1 MTNQNEN
8 QFLIIGYGNSLRN
21 DDKVGKIIAQKIE
34 IEALSQVKCIYQH
47 QLTPEL
53 VEKIAIFSNI
63 IFIDACV
70 NNNEV
75 TTILLPRCEINNQS
89 EYGHYCTPEY
99 LLYLTKLIYNQSPQ
113 SYLITIPVK
122 NIDLGEEL
130 SDLAKEGV
138 KIALKIIKEIINKI
152 E

>member
-1 MTNQNEN
+1 MTNQNKN
-8 QFLIIGYGNSLRN
+8 KFLIIGYGNSLRN
-21 DDKVGKIIAQKIE
+21 DDQVGQIIAQKIE
-34 IEALSQVKCIYQH
+34 IEALPQVKCIYQH

-53 VEKIAIFSNI
+53 AEKIAIFSNI

-70 NNNEV
+70 DNNEV
-75 TTILLPRCEINNQS
+75 TTILLPRSAINNKC

-99 LLYLTKLIYNQSPQ
+99 LLYLTKLIHNQYPK
-113 SYLITIPVK
+113 SYLITIPVN

-130 SDLAKEGV
+130 SDLAKEGI